1 VTLGRKLKIKP
12 VGYLKTTKTSKSHI
26 PEIIRRETS
35 VEPGGRIPYL
45 IDANAVL
52 LFNPD
57 VSAEELIESLEVLKR
72 DVLLRS
78 LRERKVKPREG
89 IIQ

>member
-1 VTLGRKLKIKP
+1 MTLEKKLRIKP
-12 VGYLKTTKTSKSHI
+12 VGYLKTSKTSKSHI

-35 VEPGGRIPYL
+35 TEPGGRIPYL
-45 IDANAVL
+45 IDAHAVL
-52 LFNPD
+52 LFNPE

-78 LRERKVKPREG
+78 LRDPKEG
-89 IIQ
+89 SP